1 MMEEYIIS
9 QYKKE
14 TKVLEAVHPRNFD
27 DSTLVPDKD
36 VLSIVYDIY
45 TPVKKS
51 ENNLVPKVN
60 ILFLHG
66 SGMSRCIWE
75 YYVAYIMDKR
85 PNWRIN
91 KIVLMDQVSHGD
103 SAVLNAE
110 KLGVN
115 FDWVDGAR
123 DACKLAQNEF
133 FGEASTYNVVIG
145 HSMGGFQALS
155 CGVLMP
161 SLFDLIIA
169 IEPVV
174 LMYVGKGTTGEYTII
189 SRKLHQALLSKMKD
203 RFQSEL
209 EYQKY
214 MRTSSFFAKVHPDIL
229 QRIIDFERLTLSN
242 GEVRTKMDQ
251 RQNILCY
258 LTLFPSA
265 KWLLGSLKFI
275 RSPVV
280 TILGGISKWT
290 PKENQQV
297 LERFIPDYTRDTV
310 PEGDH
315 LLNIENPEE
324 TLSKIVCH
332 ISRFVSMKSRDTNC
346 LERDLTVNERR
357 NLFNAQFNRFQAQRV
372 DDRPMELAKF

>member
-1 MMEEYIIS
+1 MEEYINA

-14 TKVLEAVHPRNFD
+14 TKVLEAVHPRSFD
-27 DSTLVPDKD
+27 DSTLVPGKD
-36 VLSIVYDIY
+36 VLNIVYDVFI
-45 TPVKKS
+45 PVKEN
-51 ENNLVPKVN
+51 ENNLVPRVN
-60 ILFLHG
+60 FLFLHG

-75 YYVAYIMDKR
+75 YYVAHIMDQR
-85 PNWRIN
+85 PNWQVN
-91 KIVLMDQVSHGD
+91 KIVLMDQVTHGD
-103 SAVLNAE
+103 SAVLNAD

-123 DACKLAQNEF
+123 DACKLAEEEF
-133 FGEASTYNVVIG
+133 FGGGSTYNVVIG

-161 SLFDLIIA
+161 NLFHLIIA

-174 LMYVGKGTTGEYTII
+174 LMYVGKGTKGEYTVI

-203 RFQSEL
+203 RFQSER
-209 EYQKY
+209 EYETY
-214 MRTSSFFAKVHPDIL
+214 MRTNSFFAKAHRDIL
-229 QRIIDFERLTLSN
+229 QRVIDFERLTLSN

-290 PKENQQV
+290 PKENQEF

-310 PEGDH
+310 PKGDH
-315 LLNIENPEE
+315 LLNIENPGE
-324 TLSKIVCH
+324 TLSKILCH
-332 ISRFVSMKSRDTNC
+332 VSTFISMKSRDTKL

-357 NLFNAQFNRFQAQRV
+357 NLFSTEFSKFQAQRV
-372 DDRPMELAKF
+372 DDLPMELAKF

>member
-1 MMEEYIIS
+1 MMEGYINS
-9 QYKKE
+9 HYKKE
-14 TKVLEAVHPRNFD
+14 TKVIDAVYPRSFD
-27 DSTLVPDKD
+27 DSTLVPGKD

-45 TPVKKS
+45 TLVKET
-51 ENNLVPKVN
+51 ENHLVPKVN
-60 ILFLHG
+60 LLFLHG

-75 YYVAYIMDKR
+75 YYVAHIVDHR

-91 KIVLMDQVSHGD
+91 KIVLMDQVTHGD
-103 SAVLNAE
+103 SAVLNAK

-133 FGEASTYNVVIG
+133 FGEGSTYNVVIG

-161 SLFDLIIA
+161 NLFHLIIT
-169 IEPVV
+169 IEPVA
-174 LMYVGKGTTGEYTII
+174 LMYVGKGTKGEYTVI
-189 SRKLHQALLSKMKD
+189 SRKLHRALLSKMKD

-209 EYQKY
+209 EYEAY

-229 QRIIDFERLTLSN
+229 QRIIDFERVALSN

-258 LTLFPSA
+258 MTLFPAA

-280 TILGGISKWT
+280 NILGGVSKWT
-290 PKENQQV
+290 PKENQEV
-297 LERFIPDYTRDTV
+297 LERFILDYTQDTV
-310 PEGDH
+310 PKGDH

-332 ISRFVSMKSRDTNC
+332 ISRFMASQSTND
-346 LERDLTVNERR
+346 LGRDLTVNERR
-357 NLFNAQFNRFQAQRV
+357 NLFNAEFNRFQAQRV